1 MCGIIGF
8 ARDENI
14 VPKLTAGLEKLE
26 YRDYDSAGLAVTE
39 DNKIKTVK
47 TVGRVAALKAEVERT
62 GLTSFTGIA
71 HTRWATNGKPSEANA
86 HPHISED
93 GMFAVVHNGIIE
105 NAAGLKAELQKDGII
120 FKSETDTEVIAQLLM
135 RNYSGKLIECIS
147 KTVNALKGSFALG
160 ILCGDF
166 PNAIA
171 AVKYLSP
178 LTVGRDKRG
187 FMIASD
193 SSALIGCADE
203 CYTPDDGEIAI
214 ITRQSAKFY
223 TFSGRE
229 IKKNPCPPDGEE
241 FTSVKNGFDHFM
253 LSEIY
258 AQPEAVRRTL
268 AAYIADNKIS
278 FNFAE
283 ETNRKLQNI
292 DRIIFTA
299 CGSAWHA
306 GQAAR
311 LFYEKILNIPCEA
324 VLASELRYISTPI
337 DEKTLVIAI
346 SQSGETA
353 DTLEAVRK
361 SNRLKAVTVGIVNV
375 RASYIAKECGSVI
388 YTLAGRETAVATTKG
403 YTTQLAAL
411 YAFALYL
418 AGLKDALNAA
428 ELDVMTSQLTKC
440 SEKIALALQTAPNDE
455 KIARTLINENS
466 IFFIGRGADYACA
479 LEASLKMK
487 EITYIHSEC
496 CAAGELK
503 HGTISLIEP
512 GTRVFALACCESTAD
527 KTLNNINEVIS
538 RGADVICCTTERLSA
553 KFAPVCKVI
562 TVPDTDE
569 LFSPIVQVVPFQLI
583 SYYTALKK
591 GCDID
596 KPRNLAKSVTVE

>member
-8 ARDENI
+8 AQDENI
-14 VPKLTAGLEKLE
+14 VSKLTAGLEKLE
-26 YRDYDSAGLAVTE
+26 YRGYDSAGLAVME
-39 DNKIKTVK
+39 DDKIKAVK
-47 TVGRVAALKAEVERT
+47 TEGRVTALKKKAERA
-62 GLTSFTGIA
+62 GLYSFTGIA

-86 HPHISED
+86 HPHMSED

-105 NAAGLKAELQKDGII
+105 NAALLKAELKKDGIS

-135 RNYSGKLIECIS
+135 KNYSGNLTQCII
-147 KTVNALKGSFALG
+147 KTVSRLTGSFALG
-160 ILCGDF
+160 ILCRDF
-166 PNAIA
+166 PDTVA

-178 LTVGRDKRG
+178 LTVGRDRHG

-203 CYTPDDGEIAI
+203 CYYPDDGEFAI
-214 ITRQSAKFY
+214 MTEREAKFY
-223 TFSGRE
+223 TFSGKE
-229 IKKNPCPPDGEE
+229 IKKTPAPPDGEE
-241 FTSVKNGFDHFM
+241 FTSAKNGFSHFM

-258 AQPEAVRRTL
+258 AQPEAVDRTL
-268 AAYIADNKIS
+268 GAYIKNGSIS
-278 FNFAE
+278 FDFNE
-283 ETNRKLQNI
+283 ETDRRLHRAN
-292 DRIIFTA
+292 RIIFTA

-324 VLASELRYISTPI
+324 ILASELRYISTPI

-361 SNRLKAVTVGIVNV
+361 ANLLGAATVGIVNV

-411 YAFALYL
+411 YALGLYL
-418 AGLKDALNAA
+418 AGKRASLPAA
-428 ELDVMTSQLTKC
+428 ELDKMTSQLLKC
-440 SEKIALALQTAPNDE
+440 PEKIAKALAAAPTAE
-455 KIARTLINENS
+455 KIANTLINERS
-466 IFFIGRGADYACA
+466 IFFIGRGADCACA

-538 RGADVICCTTERLSA
+538 RGADVICCTTEPLA
-553 KFAPVCKVI
+553 EKFAAVCSVI
-562 TVPDTDE
+562 TVPDAPE
-569 LFSPIVQVVPFQLI
+569 LFSPIVQAVPFQLI
-583 SYYTALKK
+583 AYYTALKK

>member
-8 ARDENI
+8 AQDENI

-26 YRDYDSAGLAVTE
+26 YRGYDSAGLAVTE
-39 DNKIKTVK
+39 DGKIRTVK
-47 TVGRVAALKAEVERT
+47 TAGRVSALREKTERA
-62 GLTSFTGIA
+62 GLFSFTGIA
-71 HTRWATNGKPSEANA
+71 HTRWATNGKPSETNA
-86 HPHISED
+86 HPHMSED

-105 NAAGLKAELQKDGII
+105 NAAELKAELKKDGVKFI
-120 FKSETDTEVIAQLLM
+120 SETDTEVIAQLLM
-135 RNYSGKLIECIS
+135 KNYSGNLKECIIN
-147 KTVNALKGSFALG
+147 TVNRLSGSFALG
-160 ILCGDF
+160 ILCRDF
-166 PNAIA
+166 PDTVA

-178 LTVGRDKRG
+178 LTVGKSEHG

-193 SSALIGCADE
+193 SSALIGLADE
-203 CYTPDDGEIAI
+203 CYYPDDGEIAI
-214 ITRQSAKFY
+214 INKTEAVFF
-223 TFSGRE
+223 TFSGNE
-229 IKKNPCPPDGEE
+229 IKKAPAPPDGEE
-241 FTSVKNGFDHFM
+241 FTSAKNGFAHFM
-253 LSEIY
+253 LGEIY

-268 AAYIADNKIS
+268 NAYIKNGEIN
-278 FNFAE
+278 FNFSRD
-283 ETNRKLQNI
+283 TDRKLLRAN
-292 DRIIFTA
+292 RIIFTA

-311 LFYEKILNIPCEA
+311 LFYEKILNISCEA
-324 VLASELRYISTPI
+324 ILASELRYISTPI

-361 SNRLKAVTVGIVNV
+361 SNRLGAATVGIVNV

-411 YAFALYL
+411 YALGLYL
-418 AGLKDALNAA
+418 AGKRSSQNAA
-428 ELDVMTSQLTKC
+428 ELDKMTSQLMKC
-440 SEKIALALQTAPNDE
+440 PEKITKALLTAPIDE
-455 KIARTLINENS
+455 KIAQTLINESS

-512 GTRVFALACCESTAD
+512 GTKVFALACCESTAD

-538 RGADVICCTTERLSA
+538 RGADVICCTTEPLTA
-553 KFAPVCKVI
+553 KFSPVCSAI
-562 TVPDTDE
+562 TVPDIEE
-569 LFSPIVQVVPFQLI
+569 LFSPIVQAVPFQLI
-583 SYYTALKK
+583 AYYTALKK